1 MSNNEGKQFQV
12 YAVPYRKPFV
22 VAKDKAEDFKSQ
34 KPNPEITRQIQE
46 MAEQFRINNMTNG
59 LVLRRKIK

>member
-1 MSNNEGKQFQV
+1 MLNEERQFQV

-22 VAKDKAEDFKSQ
+22 VAKDKVEDFKSQ

-46 MAEQFRINNMTNG
+46 MAEKFRINNVQEG
-59 LVLRRKIK
+59 SVLRRKIK

>member
-1 MSNNEGKQFQV
+1 MLNEERQFQV

-22 VAKDKAEDFKSQ
+22 VAKDKVEVFKSQ

-46 MAEQFRINNMTNG
+46 MAEKFRINNVQEG
-59 LVLRRKIK
+59 PVLRRKIK